1 MSDQDQTI
9 AQLERDVTDLRIA
22 NATLAAS
29 VEHLAKSVI
38 ALTQTVEVLRDT
50 INQGKGAL
58 WLIVAAAG
66 GVGAAITMAIKQVMG
81 QA

>member
-1 MSDQDQTI
+1 MTEQDQTI

-38 ALTQTVEVLRDT
+38 ALTKTVEVLRDT
-50 INQGKGAL
+50 MNQGKGAL

-66 GVGAAITMAIKQVMG
+66 GVGAAITMALRQVF
-81 QA
+81 QHA